1 MDDHWQLRGNARVI
15 YAMPVPA
22 QLRPC
27 EKCHSLARVVTSNDE
42 DATELTIR
50 CKACGHVWV
59 VPRSDGLTPAK
70 TKETRRT
77 TSEA

>member
-1 MDDHWQLRGNARVI
+1 MDDHWQLRGNARVF

-27 EKCHSLARVVTSNDE
+27 EKCHGLTRVVTSNDE

-59 VPRSDGLTPAK
+59 VPKSDELPPSQDLGNAR
-70 TKETRRT
+70 TKSET
-77 TSEA
+77 